1 MAAGGG
7 ACNVL
12 HWGKPMTKQLDLT
25 KLDLMDALDLGIL
38 IEQEAM
44 ERYEEL
50 TAVMREHRTEEAA
63 SFFHFMAKAEAKHG
77 ADLLTERAKLFGKA
91 PRRVDRSLLWEV
103 EAPGYETVRDFMTL
117 REALKVAMDAEVKA
131 WQYFD
136 QALKLP
142 LSPPVKKLFEELRA
156 EEVVHQDMVNS
167 ELAKAPPDSDA
178 APEDFADEPVA
189 Q

>member
-1 MAAGGG
+1 
-7 ACNVL
+7 
-12 HWGKPMTKQLDLT
+12 MTKQLDLT
-25 KLDLMDALDLGIL
+25 KLDLMDALDLAIL

-131 WQYFD
+131 YDYFE

-142 LSPPVKKLFEELRA
+142 LAPAVKKLFEELLQ
-156 EEVVHQDMVNS
+156 EEIAHQEMVKR
-167 ELAKAPPDSDA
+167 ELAKAPPEEGA
-178 APEDFADEPVA
+178 NPEDFADEPVA

>member
-1 MAAGGG
+1 MMK
-7 ACNVL
+7 NL
-12 HWGKPMTKQLDLT
+12 DLTQLDLQ
-25 KLDLMDALDLGIL
+25 DALDLAIL

-63 SFFHFMAKAEAKHG
+63 SFFHFMAKLEARHG

-117 REALKVAMDAEVKA
+117 REALKVALDAEVKA
-131 WQYFD
+131 YDYFD
-136 QALKLP
+136 RALKLP
-142 LSPPVKKLFEELRA
+142 LSPAVKKLFEELLQ
-156 EEVVHQDMVNS
+156 EEIAHQDMVKK
-167 ELAKAPPDSDA
+167 ELAKAPPEEGA
-178 APEDFADEPVA
+178 NPEDFADEPVA